1 MPEEVLDD
9 RQERWL
15 GPVRSVMARGMFVL
29 NRIMMRVPL
38 VGVRWTI

>member
-9 RQERWL
+9 RQKRWL
-15 GPVRSVMARGMFVL
+15 TPLGPAH
-29 NRIMMRVPL
+29 RIMMRVPL